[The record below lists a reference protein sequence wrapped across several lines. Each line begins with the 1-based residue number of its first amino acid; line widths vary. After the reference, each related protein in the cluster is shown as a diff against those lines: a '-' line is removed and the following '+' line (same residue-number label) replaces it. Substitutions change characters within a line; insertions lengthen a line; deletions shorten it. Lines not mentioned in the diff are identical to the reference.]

1 MKIYSKEEASKTIL
15 LRSSNFEER
24 ILIQIRDSIK
34 KIFGKVISPEEVVRL
49 IVNDVKKR
57 KDLALT
63 DWTHKLD
70 KVSIT
75 QFELREKDFTKYLL
89 KINPKLRRA
98 LEIAYKRILSFHKS
112 QPITS
117 WINNDLGGFLGQ
129 FITPIQKIGIYV
141 PGGQTPLFSSVLM
154 IAIPAIVAGT
164 KEMIFTTPPDKNG
177 EISPKIVAACGMIQ
191 SAGIKVRLFKLGGA
205 QAIAALAYGT
215 TQIPKVDKIYGPGN
229 IFVSLAKKQVFG
241 TVGIDGIYG
250 PTEAMIIADETAKPR
265 LIASDL
271 LAQAEHDYL
280 AIPILLTHVND
291 LIVRVQEELETQLT
305 QMEKKDVIEKSIKTC
320 GGIIQTN
327 SLEESIQISN
337 EFAPEHLSLLI
348 KSPFEVISQIKN
360 AGAVFLGEDSF
371 EVLGD
376 YIAGPSHVMPTN
388 GSARFSSPLSV
399 IDFIKATSFFYLTKP
414 MSENLSG
421 YAETLALNEGLI
433 GHANAVIQRK
443 KKEGGI
449 RAERI

>member
-15 LRSSNFEER
+15 IRSSDLEER
-24 ILIQIRDSIK
+24 IPTQIKDSIK
-34 KIFGKVISPEEVVRL
+34 KNFGKEISPEEVVRK
-49 IVNDVKKR
+49 IINDVKNR

-63 DWTHKLD
+63 DWTLKFD

-75 QFELREKDFTKYLL
+75 QFELKEKNFSKYLP
-89 KINPKLRRA
+89 KINPELKKA
-98 LEIAYKRILSFHKS
+98 LELAYKRILSFHES

-117 WINNDLGGFLGQ
+117 WINNDLGGVLGQ
-129 FITPIQKIGIYV
+129 IITPIQKIGIYV
-141 PGGQTPLFSSVLM
+141 PGGRAPLFSSVLM

-164 KEMIFTTPPDKNG
+164 KEMIFTTPPDMNG
-177 EISPKIVAACGMIQ
+177 EISPKILAACGMIQ
-191 SAGIKVRLFKLGGA
+191 NAGIKVRLFKLGGA

-215 TQIPKVDKIYGPGN
+215 TQVPKVDKIYGPGN

-241 TVGIDGIYG
+241 TVGIDGIFG
-250 PTEAMIIADETAKPR
+250 PTEAMIIADETAKPK

-280 AIPILLTHVND
+280 AIPILLTHVKN
-291 LIVRVQEELETQLT
+291 LIIRVQEELDTQLT
-305 QMEKKDVIEKSIKTC
+305 QMEKKDVIEKSINTC
-320 GGIIQTN
+320 GGIIQTS
-327 SLEESIQISN
+327 SLEDSIQISN
-337 EFAPEHLSLLI
+337 EFAPEHLSLII
-348 KSPFEVISQIKN
+348 KNPFEVISQIKN
-360 AGAVFLGEDSF
+360 AGAVFVGEDSF

-399 IDFIKATSFFYLTKP
+399 IDFVKATSFFYLTKP
-414 MSENLSG
+414 ISENLSD

-433 GHANAVIQRK
+433 GHANAIVQRK
-443 KKEGGI
+443 KRRRDKS
-449 RAERI
+449 

>member
-15 LRSSNFEER
+15 LRSSDLEER
-24 ILIQIRDSIK
+24 IPMQIRDSIK
-34 KIFGKVISPEEVVRL
+34 KNFGKEISPEEVVRM

-63 DWTHKLD
+63 DWTLKLD

-75 QFELREKDFTKYLL
+75 QFELKEKDFTKYLL
-89 KINPKLRRA
+89 KINQKLRKA
-98 LEIAYKRILSFHKS
+98 LELAYKRILLFHKS

-117 WINNDLGGFLGQ
+117 WINNDLGGVLGQ
-129 FITPIQKIGIYV
+129 LITPIQKIGIYI
-141 PGGQTPLFSSVLM
+141 PGGRAPLFSSVLM

-164 KEMIFTTPPDKNG
+164 KEMIFMTPPDKNG
-177 EISPKIVAACGMIQ
+177 DISPIILAACGMIQ
-191 SAGIKVRLFKLGGA
+191 NAGIKVRLFKLGGA

-215 TQIPKVDKIYGPGN
+215 TQVPKVDKIYGPGN

-241 TVGIDGIYG
+241 TVGIDGIFG
-250 PTEAMIIADETAKPR
+250 PTEAMIIADETAKPK

-280 AIPILLTHVND
+280 AIPILLTHVKD
-291 LIVRVQEELETQLT
+291 LIIRVQEELDIQLT
-305 QMEKKDVIEKSIKTC
+305 QMEKKDVIEKSINTC
-320 GGIIQTN
+320 GGIIQTS
-327 SLEESIQISN
+327 SLEDSIQTSN

-360 AGAVFLGEDSF
+360 AGAVFLGEESF

-388 GSARFSSPLSV
+388 GSARFSSSLSV
-399 IDFIKATSFFYLTKP
+399 VDFVKAINIIYLTKEK
-414 MSENLSG
+414 SKSLSD
-421 YAETLALNEGLI
+421 YAETLALNEGLTS
-433 GHANAVIQRK
+433 HANAIVQRRK
-443 KKEGGI
+443 NEGG
-449 RAERI
+449 A